1 MFKGTKLRKRI
12 VIDISTAEGL
22 GYVSDLEIDEISG
35 CVTSLI
41 VRKSPGIL
49 GSFFGLGEVNVPWHC
64 VVAMGN
70 EFVLVKTFDFVEK
83 CLKN

>member
-12 VIDISTAEGL
+12 VIDIATAEGL
-22 GYVSDLEIDEISG
+22 GYVSDLEIDEVSG
-35 CVTSLI
+35 CVTAII
-41 VRKSPGIL
+41 VRKSAGL
-49 GSFFGLGEVNVPWHC
+49 WGNFFGFGEVNIPWHC

-70 EFVLVKTFDFVEK
+70 EFVLVKTFDFTEK

>member
-1 MFKGTKLRKRI
+1 MFKGTKLRKRV
-12 VIDISTAEGL
+12 VIDIATAEGL

-35 CVTSLI
+35 CVTALI
-41 VRKSPGIL
+41 VRKTTGFL
-49 GSFFGLGEVNVPWHC
+49 GNFFGLGEVSIPWHC

-70 EFVLVKTFDFVEK
+70 EFVLVKTFDFAEK

>member
-12 VIDISTAEGL
+12 VIDIATAEGL

-35 CVTSLI
+35 CVTAII
-41 VRKSPGIL
+41 VRKSAGLL
-49 GSFFGLGEVNVPWHC
+49 GGVFHIGEVSIPWHC

-70 EFVLVKTFDFVEK
+70 EFVLVKTFEFTEK

>member
-1 MFKGTKLRKRI
+1 MFKGTKLRKRV

-22 GYVSDLEIDEISG
+22 GYVSDLEIDEVSG
-35 CVTSLI
+35 CVTALI
-41 VRKSPGIL
+41 VRKASG
-49 GSFFGLGEVNVPWHC
+49 FFGNFFGFGEVNIPWHS

-70 EFVLVKTFDFVEK
+70 EFVLVKTFDFIEK

>member
-1 MFKGTKLRKRI
+1 M
-12 VIDISTAEGL
+12 IDIATAEGL

-35 CVTSLI
+35 RVTALI
-41 VRKSPGIL
+41 VRKSGGFIS
-49 GSFFGLGEVNVPWHC
+49 GFFRLGEIAVPWQS
-64 VVAMGN
+64 VVAMGS

>member
-1 MFKGTKLRKRI
+1 MFKGTKLRKRV
-12 VIDISTAEGL
+12 VIDIATAEGL

-35 CVTSLI
+35 CVRAII
-41 VRKSPGIL
+41 VRKSAGIF
-49 GSFFGLGEVNVPWHC
+49 GGFFGLGEVSIPWEC

-70 EFVLVKTFDFVEK
+70 EFVLVKTFDFTEK